1 MLDSILNLIKTTVSK
16 EITGDMVPQDKQAQT
31 VETTTQ
37 ALADGLRQH
46 LNGGNI
52 GHLLDLLKG
61 EKTPADN
68 PVVGNLQSNVVS
80 SLMQK
85 VGLPQNVAGRIATAV
100 IPAVMKMFSGKAKEM
115 EGQGVDVKSLIHS
128 FSSTDGS
135 KTNLLE
141 SVGKMFGR

>member
-16 EITGDMVPQDKQAQT
+16 EITGDMVPQEKQAQT
-31 VETTTQ
+31 VDTTTQ
-37 ALADGLRQH
+37 ALADSLRQN
-46 LNGGNI
+46 LNGGNVS
-52 GHLLDLLKG
+52 HLLDLLKG

-68 PVVGNLQSNVVS
+68 PIVGSLQKNVVS
-80 SLMQK
+80 SLMEK
-85 VGLPQNVAGRIATAV
+85 VGLSQNVAGRIATVV

-115 EGQGVDVKSLIHS
+115 EGQGMDIKSLIHS
-128 FSSTDGS
+128 FSSTDGG

>member
-52 GHLLDLLKG
+52 SHLLDLLKG

-85 VGLPQNVAGRIATAV
+85 VGLSQNVAGRIATAV

-115 EGQGVDVKSLIHS
+115 EGQGVDVNSLIHS